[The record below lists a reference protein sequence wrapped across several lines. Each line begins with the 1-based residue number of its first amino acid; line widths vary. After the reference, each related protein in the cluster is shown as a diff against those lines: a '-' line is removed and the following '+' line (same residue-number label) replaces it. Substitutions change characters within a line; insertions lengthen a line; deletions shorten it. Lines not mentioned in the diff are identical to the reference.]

1 MADDSDMLEDK
12 PSGGKKNILIFIILG
27 VVLLAA
33 GGAAGYFLFGSSEP
47 APMTEAEAEPEP
59 IVSGPALYVTLPQPF
74 IFNVTGDSRD
84 RLVQVNVQ
92 LLVRGEANEELAK
105 SHLPLI
111 RSTLLSAFGAAT
123 VEQLR
128 NPTGRMDLRANAT
141 QALQSAMSKVAG
153 ENVVERVLF
162 TGFVMQ

>member
-1 MADDSDMLEDK
+1 MADDSDMLEEK
-12 PSGGKKNILIFIILG
+12 PSGGKKNIIIFIVLG
-27 VVLLAA
+27 IVLLAA
-33 GGAAGYFLFGSSEP
+33 GAGAGYVLFGSSDSES
-47 APMTEAEAEPEP
+47 AMVEDVAPEP

-92 LLVRGEANEELAK
+92 LMVRGENNEAEAK

-111 RSTLLSAFGAAT
+111 RSTLLSTFGAAT

-128 NPTGRMDLRANAT
+128 TPTGRIDLRANAT
-141 QALQSAMSKVAG
+141 VSLQSAMNKVSG
-153 ENVVERVLF
+153 GNVIERVLF